1 MFKKVLDL
9 LKNNP
14 VIIAFHV
21 TYELLILLIV
31 LFLYPSNINQFGV
44 YGNFNFALYFM
55 TMGKLFAAC
64 GLIFILSLLFM
75 PGFGHMLSE
84 GVTAGK
90 TSVQA
95 FLEGI
100 NRFFVRMLLLTLLG
114 IAVAIAFSI
123 IISIIMVPV
132 AISMT
137 LGGGTE
143 GLQSMSVIIMILTLI
158 ITIFIIPFVVL
169 SFPSILMDDVST
181 TQGIKNGVKA
191 GVKNYWRLVVLLLLM
206 YLPIIVYE
214 IYYMN
219 SATQGAII
227 TPAYIVLLIICG
239 ISSLFLLPILF
250 LVYRDYRGNNQ

>member
-1 MFKKVLDL
+1 MFKNVLNL

-14 VIIAFHV
+14 VIIAFHLM
-21 TYELLILLIV
+21 YELLILLIV
-31 LFLYPSNINQFGV
+31 LLLYPNNINQFGV
-44 YGNFNFALYFM
+44 YGNFNFAVYFM

-64 GLIFILSLLFM
+64 GFIFILSLLFM

-84 GVTAGK
+84 GVTRGK

-95 FLEGI
+95 FVEGI

-114 IAVAIAFSI
+114 MAAAIAFSI
-123 IISIIMVPV
+123 IISIIIVPV
-132 AISMT
+132 TIFLT
-137 LGGGTE
+137 LGGGVA
-143 GLQSMSVIIMILTLI
+143 GVQSMSVVIMILTLI

-181 TQGIKNGVKA
+181 TQGIKNGAKA
-191 GVKNYWRLVVLLLLM
+191 GVKNYWKLVAILFMM

-214 IYYMN
+214 IFYIN
-219 SATQGAII
+219 SASQGAII

-239 ISSLFLLPILF
+239 IISLFLLPILF